1 MKKAIVTGATG
12 FIGSSFVEFLCDK
25 GIDVLSLGRK
35 KISELSTRRKKKIEK
50 STYVQIS
57 MNEISNLKYKIR
69 EIKWSPGDACVFYNL
84 AWGGINQLSDLSI
97 EAQMENV
104 SESVSALETANELK
118 CLTFCQIGTMEE
130 AFTYKYMELDY
141 NKDSEYNRHV
151 IYASSKIAA
160 KYALKANASRLDIN
174 FIYVLHSH
182 VMGVDDYKDSFLQ
195 VTLKK
200 LMEKKELIFSSG
212 EQYFDVISV
221 FDCCNGYYLIG
232 KKGKHN
238 SEYWVGSGDPRKLRN
253 YVERMYKL
261 YPSGEEM
268 QFGKLEYNDV
278 KLSKSDFSIKN
289 LYKDTGYQPK
299 KSYEQV
305 VVELYDYF
313 KNNELI

>member
-12 FIGSSFVEFLCDK
+12 FIGSAFVEFLCDN
-25 GIDVLSLGRK
+25 GIEVLSLGRK
-35 KISELSTRRKKKIEK
+35 TISEISELRKKKLEK
-50 STYVQIS
+50 SIYLKIS
-57 MNEISNLKYKIR
+57 MNEICKLKYRIK
-69 EIKWSPGDACVFYNL
+69 EIKWSPDEACVFFNL

-97 EAQMENV
+97 EAQIKNV

-130 AFTYKYMELDY
+130 TFTNKYMDLDY
-141 NKDSEYNRHV
+141 KKNSEYNRHV

-160 KYALKANASRLDIN
+160 RYALKAYASKLDIN

-182 VMGVDDYKDSFLQ
+182 VMGRDDYKDSFLQ
-195 VTLKK
+195 VTLQKLMKKKK
-200 LMEKKELIFSSG
+200 LLFSSG
-212 EQYFDVISV
+212 NQYFDVISL

-232 KKGKHN
+232 KKGKPN
-238 SEYWVGSGDPRKLRN
+238 SEYWVGSGDPRQLRN

-261 YPSGEEM
+261 YPSGEKM

-305 VVELYDYF
+305 VVELYDYL
-313 KNNELI
+313 KNNKQT